1 VQPEPGLVLARV
13 PVLVQVPEPGSAP
26 EPGQG
31 QELARVLVQVLG
43 PEQHRR
49 KTKHLPLPLSLLR

>member
-1 VQPEPGLVLARV
+1 VQPEPVLVL
-13 PVLVQVPEPGSAP
+13 AP

-31 QELARVLVQVLG
+31 QVQELARVLVQVLG